1 VGDEA
6 VALDRAW
13 DEGYPRRMFVRST
26 NKQSADLQQRP
37 ADGAAM
43 RSHNVGLVLRQ
54 LVRDELVGAGELS
67 RADLARVTG
76 LARSTVSTIVSELIE
91 AALVSE
97 GPATASRG
105 GRPPIALRV
114 ERDRYHII
122 GVELGASHVTV
133 VRTDLLGG
141 LLGQA
146 SADHPVQSDPE
157 GSIRLVAQLVE
168 AVCPAPLRGRVL
180 GLGLAVPSPLDPAR
194 PGLLSD
200 RILPAWAGVQPGERL
215 HALLNMPIFMENDA
229 NLGVLAESWWG
240 AGVGLDDFAY
250 IKVATGV
257 GAGLFI
263 NGAIYRG
270 ASGLAG
276 EIGHTAIDPA
286 GPRCRCG
293 LNGCLEAM
301 IGSGAL
307 AERARQSLASHPGTR
322 LRAAA
327 LDLPSLIAAAHDGD
341 PLAGPL
347 IGRAGFDLGVAIANL
362 LNLLNPGVVVLGGTL
377 ASAGEALLG
386 PLRLAMADR
395 SLFTSLAS
403 TAVLLSPLGDEA
415 IALGAAGLVLQQAL
429 DAPERMLFAAQAN
442 AAR

>member
-1 VGDEA
+1 
-6 VALDRAW
+6 
-13 DEGYPRRMFVRST
+13 
-26 NKQSADLQQRP
+26 
-37 ADGAAM
+37 M
-43 RSHNVGLVLRQ
+43 RSHNVGLVLRH
-54 LVRDELVGAGELS
+54 LVRDEMMGEGELS

-91 AALVSE
+91 AGFVSE
-97 GPATASRG
+97 GPVTASRG

-114 ERDRYHII
+114 ERERRHLL
-122 GVELGASHVTV
+122 GVELGASHVTL
-133 VRTDLLGG
+133 VRTDLLGA
-141 LLGQA
+141 LQA
-146 SADHPVQSDPE
+146 QVRADHPVQSDPQ
-157 GSIRLVAQLVE
+157 GAMALVAALVPE
-168 AVCPAPLRGRVL
+168 VCPPALRGRVL

-200 RILPAWAGVQPGERL
+200 RILPAWAGVRPGERL
-215 HALLNMPIFMENDA
+215 HALLDLPISVENDA

-263 NGAIYRG
+263 NGGIYRG

-307 AERARQSLASHPGTR
+307 AERARQRLGAHPGSR
-322 LRAAA
+322 LHAQA
-327 LDLPSLIAAAHDGD
+327 LDLPRLIAAAQAHDC
-341 PLAGPL
+341 LAAPL
-347 IGRAGFDLGVAIANL
+347 IEQAGQHLGVAIANL

-377 ASAGEALLG
+377 ASAGEALLR

-395 SLFTSLAS
+395 SLFTSLAA
-403 TAVLLSPLGDEA
+403 TEVLVSPLGDEA

-429 DAPERMLFAAQAN
+429 EAPERLLLSTQAN